1 MKKIFVLFYIIACV
15 ALMIS
20 CGSSPEAAPE
30 PAAPPSVPQPAP
42 APAPAPDP
50 SVPVDSSAA
59 RLRAVQ
65 AQDRARSIKAD
76 VAVKADFD
84 NALNVFNA
92 AETAADP
99 ISAYGEAERLFL
111 ASYDKAK
118 VLRDAALS
126 ELEKA
131 KNEIKAA
138 EDEAAAYEAERAAI
152 DAAEGA
158 I

>member
-1 MKKIFVLFYIIACV
+1 MKKIFVLFSIIAFV

-30 PAAPPSVPQPAP
+30 PAAPSVPEP

-99 ISAYGEAERLFL
+99 IAAFGEAERLFTV
-111 ASYDKAK
+111 SYDKAK

-131 KNEIKAA
+131 KNDIKAV
-138 EDEAAAYEAERAAI
+138 EDDAAAYETERAAI
-152 DAAEGA
+152 EAAEGA

>member
-30 PAAPPSVPQPAP
+30 PAAPSVPEPAP
-42 APAPAPDP
+42 APAPVPDS

-99 ISAYGEAERLFL
+99 IAAFGEAERLFTV
-111 ASYDKAK
+111 SYDKAK

-131 KNEIKAA
+131 KNDIKAV
-138 EDEAAAYEAERAAI
+138 EDDAAAYETERAAI
-152 DAAEGA
+152 EAAEGA